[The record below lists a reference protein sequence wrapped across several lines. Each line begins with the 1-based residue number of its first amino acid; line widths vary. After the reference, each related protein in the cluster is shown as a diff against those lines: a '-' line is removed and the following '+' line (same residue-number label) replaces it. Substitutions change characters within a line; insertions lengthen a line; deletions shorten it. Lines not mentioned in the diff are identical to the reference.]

1 MRGVGWTEL
10 GVEVVPGP
18 VCQSTLL
25 SSWWTR
31 KYERGRMDGV
41 GCGGCP
47 WPVYQSTLLSSWWT
61 RKYERGRMD
70 GVGCGGC
77 PGTRMS
83 VYSTKFLVDK
93 EV

>member
-47 WPVYQSTLLSSWWT
+47 W
-61 RKYERGRMD
+61 
-70 GVGCGGC
+70 
-77 PGTRMS
+77 TRMS

>member
-10 GVEVVPGP
+10 GVVVVPGP

-41 GCGGCP
+41 PCGGCP
-47 WPVYQSTLLSSWWT
+47 WIFILCQSALLSSSPPAV
-61 RKYERGRMD
+61 RPLPVARQ
-70 GVGCGGC
+70 
-77 PGTRMS
+77 S
-83 VYSTKFLVDK
+83 
-93 EV
+93 